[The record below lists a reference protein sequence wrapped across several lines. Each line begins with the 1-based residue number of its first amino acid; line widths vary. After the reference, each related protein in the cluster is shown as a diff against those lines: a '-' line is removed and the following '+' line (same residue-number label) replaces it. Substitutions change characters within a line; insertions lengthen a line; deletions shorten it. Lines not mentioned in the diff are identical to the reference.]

1 MGAHWQDGYVTEI
14 PYTPGFYHHLSPAN
28 LILCLLAKQVKFPS
42 IHRPFTYCELACG
55 QGLTTNLLAAAYPQ
69 GEFYATDFNPTHI
82 YQARDLAQAAGLT
95 NVTFSDQSFQEYL
108 GADLP
113 AFDFISLHGIY
124 SWISPENRRAIQAFI
139 KKHLKVGGVV
149 YVSYNTLPGWGVMA
163 PVQKLIR
170 FYGSRTQGVAV
181 ERLKSAWE
189 LLELL
194 KTNQA
199 LYFQH
204 PWLVS
209 RLEQLKT
216 QDVHYLVHEFFN
228 EHWHPL
234 YVDEVMAEMANA
246 KLTYVG
252 SAHLLDHVDAF
263 HLPPTAINHLAALS
277 DPVLRELVRDFYLN
291 AQFRRDV
298 YVRGPVGM
306 PGETQAQILQNM
318 AFVLT
323 VLPPLVKL
331 EHQTTAGQVQLQ
343 ANLYQPVV
351 DDLAQGPVTVAELA
365 ARLAP
370 QGITLPQIGQA
381 LIVLMGLGYA
391 HLVVGEG
398 GLLTTERFNRVVVER
413 AELAGD
419 VQFLASPVIGN
430 GVKVS
435 HLELLFLLAEQRRQP
450 LVEFVWQMLSRR
462 GLQLTHEGRVLA
474 TPEATLAFLREQAVQ
489 FELQGK
495 PLLQRLGIG

>member
-14 PYTPGFYHHLSPAN
+14 PYTQGFYPHLSPAN
-28 LILCLLAKQVKFPS
+28 LLLCLLAKQVKFPS
-42 IHRPFTYCELACG
+42 IHQPFTYCELACG

-82 YQARDLAQAAGLT
+82 HQARDFARAAGLT

-108 GADLP
+108 EADLP

-124 SWISPENRRAIQAFI
+124 SWISPENRQAIQAFI
-139 KKHLKVGGVV
+139 KKRLKVGGVV
-149 YVSYNTLPGWGVMA
+149 YVSYNALPGWGVMA
-163 PVQKLIR
+163 PLQKLIQ
-170 FYGSRTQGVAV
+170 FYGSRTPGVAV
-181 ERLKSAWE
+181 ERLKMAWE

-204 PWLVS
+204 PWLVN

-263 HLPPTAINHLAALS
+263 HLPPAAINHLATLS

-291 AQFRRDV
+291 TQFRRDV

-306 PGETQAQILQNM
+306 HGETQAQILQNM

-323 VLPPLVKL
+323 VLPHLVKL

-343 ANLYQPVV
+343 ANLYLPVV
-351 DDLAQGPVTVAELA
+351 DNLAQGPVTVAELA

-413 AELAGD
+413 AELAPD

-435 HLELLFLLAEQRRQP
+435 HLELLFLLAEQRQQP
-450 LVEFVWQMLSRR
+450 LVAFVWQMLSRR
-462 GLQLTHEGRVLA
+462 GLQLTHEGRVLD
-474 TPEATLAFLREQAVQ
+474 TPEATLAFLGEQAVQ
-489 FELQGK
+489 FEQQGK
-495 PLLQRLGIG
+495 PLLQRLGI

>member
-234 YVDEVMAEMANA
+234 YVDEVMADMANA

-263 HLPPTAINHLAALS
+263 HLPPAAIDHLATLS